1 VTDAEQDRII
11 RGFFA
16 WIEHARDGIR
26 SGPDSAGLD
35 DSFDEVVLMA
45 RDEPEKLWP
54 IIVRMVEE
62 APDEHHL
69 GTVGAAPL
77 EDLLW
82 FHGPA
87 FVDRIEAIAQKDPRF
102 REALRQVLGW
112 DSPIA
117 PHVAER
123 LRPFLDA

>member
-1 VTDAEQDRII
+1 MTEAEQDRII

-16 WIEHARDGIR
+16 WIEHARDGFP
-26 SGPDSAGLD
+26 SGPDSTGLD

-45 RDEPEKLWP
+45 RDDPESLWP
-54 IIVRMVEE
+54 IIGRMVEE
-62 APDEHHL
+62 APDKHHL
-69 GTVGAAPL
+69 VTVGAAPM

-87 FVDRIEAIAQKDPRF
+87 FVDRIEAAAQEDPRF

-117 PHVAER
+117 PDVAEG
-123 LRPFLDA
+123 LRPYLDA

>member
-1 VTDAEQDRII
+1 MTDAEQDRII

-16 WIEHARDGIR
+16 WIEHARDGFPSR
-26 SGPDSAGLD
+26 PDSAGLD

-45 RDEPEKLWP
+45 RDDPERLWP

-69 GTVGAAPL
+69 LTVGAAPL

-87 FVDRIEAIAQKDPRF
+87 FVDRIEAIAQEDPRF

-112 DSPIA
+112 DSSITPQ
-117 PHVAER
+117 VADQ